1 MVHKNSGYLGGKQGS
16 KREKQKS
23 ITNEQEKET
32 KRKRN
37 GGHVVPCPISA
48 APSSEHIVV
57 EFDCQAV
64 G

>member
-1 MVHKNSGYLGGKQGS
+1 MNQ
-16 KREKQKS
+16 
-23 ITNEQEKET
+23 QEKET
-32 KRKRN
+32 KRKKN